1 MSEGWFERLLE
12 EQKDLSEKI
21 GKLATAILN
30 AQKEGKGD
38 IGNVPLNIFEH
49 QLRVMGEYNK
59 DLVLRIGIH
68 TIVENDKN
76 GSSKSS

>member
-1 MSEGWFERLLE
+1 MSNFKMLIA
-12 EQKDLSEKI
+12 EQKDLAGRISL
-21 GKLATAILN
+21 LADELAK
-30 AQKEGKGD
+30 AVKENKGEID
-38 IGNVPLNIFEH
+38 NVPLNILEH

>member
-1 MSEGWFERLLE
+1 MSNFKMLVA
-12 EQKDLSEKI
+12 EQKDLAGRISL
-21 GKLATAILN
+21 LADELAK
-30 AQKEGKGD
+30 AVKENKGEVD
-38 IGNVPLNIFEH
+38 NIPLNILEN

>member
-1 MSEGWFERLLE
+1 MSNFKMLVA
-12 EQKDLSEKI
+12 EQKDLAGRI
-21 GKLATAILN
+21 GLLADELTKAV
-30 AQKEGKGD
+30 KENKGEID
-38 IGNVPLNIFEH
+38 NVPLNILEH

>member
-1 MSEGWFERLLE
+1 MSNFKMLIA
-12 EQKDLSEKI
+12 EQKDLAGRISL
-21 GKLATAILN
+21 LADELAK
-30 AQKEGKGD
+30 AAKESKGEID
-38 IGNVPLNIFEH
+38 NVPLNILEH

>member
-1 MSEGWFERLLE
+1 MSNFKMLVA
-12 EQKDLSEKI
+12 EQKDLSGRI
-21 GKLATAILN
+21 SLLADELAK
-30 AQKEGKGD
+30 AVKENKGEID
-38 IGNVPLNIFEH
+38 NVPLNILEH

>member
-1 MSEGWFERLLE
+1 MSNFKMLVA
-12 EQKDLSEKI
+12 EQKDLAGRISL
-21 GKLATAILN
+21 LADELAK
-30 AQKEGKGD
+30 AVKENKGEID
-38 IGNVPLNIFEH
+38 NVPLNILEH
-49 QLRVMGEYNK
+49 QLRIMGEYNK

>member
-1 MSEGWFERLLE
+1 MSEGWFEKLLE
-12 EQKDLSEKI
+12 EQKQLSDRI
-21 GKLATAILN
+21 STLFVAIMN
-30 AQKEGKGD
+30 AKKEGKGD
-38 IGNVPLNIFEH
+38 IGNVPLEIFEH

-76 GSSKSS
+76 GSSQSS

>member
-1 MSEGWFERLLE
+1 MSNFKMLVA
-12 EQKDLSEKI
+12 EQKDLAGRISL
-21 GKLATAILN
+21 LADELAKAVKDN
-30 AQKEGKGD
+30 KGEID
-38 IGNVPLNIFEH
+38 NVPLNILEH

>member
-1 MSEGWFERLLE
+1 MSNFKMLVA
-12 EQKDLSEKI
+12 EQKDLAGRISL
-21 GKLATAILN
+21 LADELAK
-30 AQKEGKGD
+30 AVKENKGD
-38 IGNVPLNIFEH
+38 IDNVPLNILEH

>member
-1 MSEGWFERLLE
+1 MSNFKMLVA
-12 EQKDLSEKI
+12 EQKDLAERISL
-21 GKLATAILN
+21 LADELAK
-30 AQKEGKGD
+30 AVKENKGE
-38 IGNVPLNIFEH
+38 INNVPLNILEH

-68 TIVENDKN
+68 TIAENDKN

>member
-1 MSEGWFERLLE
+1 MSDFKMLVA
-12 EQKDLSEKI
+12 EQKDLAERI
-21 GKLATAILN
+21 GLLADELAK
-30 AQKEGKGD
+30 AVKENKGEID
-38 IGNVPLNIFEH
+38 NVPLNILEH

>member
-1 MSEGWFERLLE
+1 MSNFKMLVA
-12 EQKDLSEKI
+12 EQKDLAGKI
-21 GKLATAILN
+21 SLLADELAK
-30 AQKEGKGD
+30 AVKENKGEID
-38 IGNVPLNIFEH
+38 NVPLNILEH

-68 TIVENDKN
+68 TIVENEKN

>member
-1 MSEGWFERLLE
+1 MSNFKMLVA
-12 EQKDLSEKI
+12 EQKDLAGRISL
-21 GKLATAILN
+21 LADELAK
-30 AQKEGKGD
+30 AVKENKGEID
-38 IGNVPLNIFEH
+38 NVPLNILEH

-68 TIVENDKN
+68 TIAENDKN

>member
-1 MSEGWFERLLE
+1 MLVA
-12 EQKDLSEKI
+12 EQKDLAERI
-21 GKLATAILN
+21 GLLADELAK
-30 AQKEGKGD
+30 AVKENKGEID
-38 IGNVPLNIFEH
+38 NVPLNILEH

>member
-1 MSEGWFERLLE
+1 MLVA
-12 EQKDLSEKI
+12 EQKDLAGRISL
-21 GKLATAILN
+21 LADELAK
-30 AQKEGKGD
+30 AVKENKGEID
-38 IGNVPLNIFEH
+38 NVPLNILEH

-68 TIVENDKN
+68 TIAENEKN

>member
-1 MSEGWFERLLE
+1 MSNFKMLVA
-12 EQKDLSEKI
+12 EQKDLAGKI
-21 GKLATAILN
+21 SLLADELAK
-30 AQKEGKGD
+30 AVKENKGEID
-38 IGNVPLNIFEH
+38 NVPLNILEH

>member
-1 MSEGWFERLLE
+1 MSNFKMLVA
-12 EQKDLSEKI
+12 EQKDLAGRI
-21 GKLATAILN
+21 NLLADELAK
-30 AQKEGKGD
+30 AVKENKVEID
-38 IGNVPLNIFEH
+38 NIPLNILEH

-68 TIVENDKN
+68 TIVENNKN

>member
-1 MSEGWFERLLE
+1 MLVA
-12 EQKDLSEKI
+12 EQKDLAERISL
-21 GKLATAILN
+21 LADELAK
-30 AQKEGKGD
+30 AVKENKGEID
-38 IGNVPLNIFEH
+38 NVPLNILEH

>member
-1 MSEGWFERLLE
+1 MSNFKMLVA
-12 EQKDLSEKI
+12 EQKDLAGRISL
-21 GKLATAILN
+21 LADELAK
-30 AQKEGKGD
+30 AVKENKGEID
-38 IGNVPLNIFEH
+38 NVPLNILEH

-68 TIVENDKN
+68 TIVENEKN

>member
-1 MSEGWFERLLE
+1 MSNFKMLVA
-12 EQKDLSEKI
+12 EQKDLAEKI
-21 GKLATAILN
+21 GLLADELAK
-30 AQKEGKGD
+30 AVKENKGEID
-38 IGNVPLNIFEH
+38 NVPLNILEH

-68 TIVENDKN
+68 TIVENGKN

>member
-1 MSEGWFERLLE
+1 MSNFKMLVA
-12 EQKDLSEKI
+12 EQKDLAERI
-21 GKLATAILN
+21 GLLADELAK
-30 AQKEGKGD
+30 AVKENKGEID
-38 IGNVPLNIFEH
+38 NVPLNILEH
-49 QLRVMGEYNK
+49 QLRAMGEYNK

>member
-1 MSEGWFERLLE
+1 MSNFKMLVA
-12 EQKDLSEKI
+12 EQKDLAGRISL
-21 GKLATAILN
+21 LADELAKAVKENKGEIDN
-30 AQKEGKGD
+30 A
-38 IGNVPLNIFEH
+38 PLNILEH

-68 TIVENDKN
+68 TIVENEKN

>member
-1 MSEGWFERLLE
+1 MSNFKMLVA
-12 EQKDLSEKI
+12 EQKELAGKI
-21 GKLATAILN
+21 SLLANELAK
-30 AQKEGKGD
+30 AVKENKGEID
-38 IGNVPLNIFEH
+38 NVPLNILEH

>member
-1 MSEGWFERLLE
+1 MSNFKMLVA
-12 EQKDLSEKI
+12 EQKDLARKI
-21 GKLATAILN
+21 GLLADELAK
-30 AQKEGKGD
+30 AVKENKGEID
-38 IGNVPLNIFEH
+38 NVPLNILEH

-76 GSSKSS
+76 GSGKSS

>member
-1 MSEGWFERLLE
+1 MSNFKMLVA
-12 EQKDLSEKI
+12 EQKDLAGRISL
-21 GKLATAILN
+21 LADELAK
-30 AQKEGKGD
+30 AVKENKGEID
-38 IGNVPLNIFEH
+38 NVPLNILEH

-68 TIVENDKN
+68 TIAENEKN

>member
-1 MSEGWFERLLE
+1 MPNFKMLVA
-12 EQKDLSEKI
+12 EQKDLAGRISL
-21 GKLATAILN
+21 LADELAK
-30 AQKEGKGD
+30 AVKENKGEID
-38 IGNVPLNIFEH
+38 NVPLNILEH

>member
-1 MSEGWFERLLE
+1 MSNFKMLVA
-12 EQKDLSEKI
+12 EQKDLAERISL
-21 GKLATAILN
+21 LADELAK
-30 AQKEGKGD
+30 AVKENKGEID
-38 IGNVPLNIFEH
+38 NVPLNILEH

>member
-1 MSEGWFERLLE
+1 MSNFKMLVA
-12 EQKDLSEKI
+12 EQKDLAGRISL
-21 GKLATAILN
+21 LADELAK
-30 AQKEGKGD
+30 AVKENKGEID
-38 IGNVPLNIFEH
+38 NVPLNILEH

-68 TIVENDKN
+68 TIVESDKN

>member
-1 MSEGWFERLLE
+1 MSNFKMLVA
-12 EQKDLSEKI
+12 EQKDLAERI
-21 GKLATAILN
+21 GLLADELAK
-30 AQKEGKGD
+30 AVKENKGEID
-38 IGNVPLNIFEH
+38 NVPLNILEH

>member
-1 MSEGWFERLLE
+1 MSNFKMLVA
-12 EQKDLSEKI
+12 EQKDLAGRISL
-21 GKLATAILN
+21 LADELAK
-30 AQKEGKGD
+30 AVKENKGEID
-38 IGNVPLNIFEH
+38 NIPLNILEH

>member
-1 MSEGWFERLLE
+1 MSNFKMLVA
-12 EQKDLSEKI
+12 EQKDLAERI
-21 GKLATAILN
+21 GLLADELAK
-30 AQKEGKGD
+30 AVKENKGEID
-38 IGNVPLNIFEH
+38 NVPLNILEH

-68 TIVENDKN
+68 TIAENDKN

>member
-1 MSEGWFERLLE
+1 MSNFKMLVA
-12 EQKDLSEKI
+12 EQKDLAERISL
-21 GKLATAILN
+21 LADELAK
-30 AQKEGKGD
+30 AVKENKGEID
-38 IGNVPLNIFEH
+38 NVPLNILEH

-68 TIVENDKN
+68 TIMENDKN

>member
-1 MSEGWFERLLE
+1 MSNFKMLVA
-12 EQKDLSEKI
+12 EQKDLAERISL
-21 GKLATAILN
+21 LADELAK
-30 AQKEGKGD
+30 AVKENKGEID
-38 IGNVPLNIFEH
+38 NVPLNILEH
-49 QLRVMGEYNK
+49 QLRIMGEYNK